1 MDKWCILM
9 IKTIFKEESMN
20 PKKVFVI
27 VPFLAF
33 LILFLSSLPLATE
46 ASSAS
51 GDILSELFGQEE
63 SEEFSKVLP
72 LKSGGTF
79 SLRNVNGSIT
89 ITTWKEEKV
98 DIKALKTT
106 KGDPDNL
113 KEVEIEVEATA
124 NSVSVD
130 TIFPKWRN
138 VRVSV
143 QYEVKVPQGVNL
155 GRVRSTNGSVHITGP
170 VGNTKA
176 STTNGRVDL
185 DGAKGTISLSST
197 NGKIE
202 AANIKGEIDAETTNG
217 TIVLELISFEDRI
230 EARTTN
236 GGIILRVGSLEKVN
250 ADLNARTT
258 NGSISLDIPVTLK
271 SMKKSRRSL
280 EAQIGQGG
288 PEISLRTTN
297 GSIRITK

>member
-1 MDKWCILM
+1 
-9 IKTIFKEESMN
+9 MN
-20 PKKVFVI
+20 SKKVFVI
-27 VPFLAF
+27 IPFFAL
-33 LILFLSSLPLATE
+33 LILFLSSLPFTAE
-46 ASSAS
+46 ASSVS
-51 GDILSELFGQEE
+51 GDILSALFGQEE

-89 ITTWKEEKV
+89 ITTWKEDKV
-98 DIKALKTT
+98 NIKALKTT
-106 KGDPDNL
+106 KGDPDKL

-130 TIFPKWRN
+130 TIFPRGKN
-138 VRVSV
+138 IRVSV
-143 QYEVKVPQGVNL
+143 KYEVKVPQGVNL
-155 GRVRSTNGSVHITGP
+155 GKVKSTNGSVSITGP
-170 VGNTKA
+170 VGNTNA
-176 STTNGRVDL
+176 STTNGKVEL

-202 AANIKGEIDAETTNG
+202 AANVKGELDADTTNG
-217 TIVLELISFEDRI
+217 SIVLEMLSFEDRI

-236 GGIILRVGSLEKVN
+236 GSITLRVDSLEKAN
-250 ADLNARTT
+250 ADFNARTV
-258 NGSISLDIPVTLK
+258 NGSISLDLPITLK

-280 EAQIGQGG
+280 EGQIGQGG
-288 PEISLRTTN
+288 PEISLRTVN